1 MAEAGGIG
9 HDQPLPQVIETLR
22 GLLQAADEG
31 RFEVTD
37 AQRAYL
43 VGAID
48 TLELISNRS
57 N

>member
-1 MAEAGGIG
+1 V
-9 HDQPLPQVIETLR
+9 DDKPLPQVIETLR

-43 VGAID
+43 AGAID
-48 TLELISNRS
+48 ALELNSNLS